1 MGAAMSGLASDL
13 NCLAVVGVE
22 DFYRSFRPGAT
33 DRQRLR
39 MGKIIGACC
48 GLLCIL
54 IALVL
59 AHAKGGALSMWFS
72 ISAIA
77 SGGLAGLFLL
87 AFFST
92 RATRQGVYIGIAAS
106 LLFTA
111 WATLTMSGEK
121 RVVDLGRWN
130 YPWHDLVIGAA
141 AHMVLL
147 IVGYVASLFFPREE
161 SALSE
166 MTIGKWFR
174 LQRSVPTAVS
184 AGTTE

>member
-1 MGAAMSGLASDL
+1 MGA
-13 NCLAVVGVE
+13 VIE
-22 DFYRSFRPGAT
+22 TT
-33 DRQRLR
+33 DVIKTYR
-39 MGKIIGACC
+39 MGKIVVACC

-92 RATRQGVYIGIAAS
+92 RANRQGVYIGIAAS

-111 WATLTMSGEK
+111 WATLTP
-121 RVVDLGRWN
+121 D
-130 YPWHDLVIGAA
+130 A
-141 AHMVLL
+141 L
-147 IVGYVASLFFPREE
+147 IRASA
-161 SALSE
+161 ALS
-166 MTIGKWFR
+166 
-174 LQRSVPTAVS
+174 RSVPIPRR
-184 AGTTE
+184 